1 MLINDIET
9 IKSDISIIKS
19 VIVSIP
25 EWIPISEHLA
35 NEYGYKSIDG
45 FRNYCLR
52 NIHPSLFQKKG
63 RVYHLHRSALGVLK
77 K

>member
-1 MLINDIET
+1 MLAYDIQE
-9 IKSDISIIKS
+9 IKSNLLAIKN

-35 NEYGYKSIDG
+35 SEYGYKTIDG
-45 FRNYCLR
+45 FRNYCLC
-52 NIHPSLFQKKG
+52 NVHPSLFQKKG
-63 RVYHLHRSALGVLK
+63 RTYHLHRSALGVLK